1 MATTNNNL
9 SDFNKDSLPDSSN
22 MKIGIV
28 VSKWNNKI
36 IDGLY
41 NGAFTTLIESGVS
54 ENNIEKIEVPGSFEL
69 IFGAKILCRKDVD
82 AIICLGS
89 VIKGETKHF
98 DYVCQGATNGI
109 MSIGLRYNK
118 PATFCVLTDQNEQQ
132 SIDRSGGKH
141 GNKGTECAI
150 SCLKMIELNK
160 DISSPDKKIGF

>member
-36 IDGLY
+36 TDGLY

-54 ENNIEKIEVPGSFEL
+54 VNNIEKIEVPGSFEL
-69 IFGAKILCRKDVD
+69 IFGAKLLSRKDVD

-89 VIKGETKHF
+89 VIQGETKHF
-98 DYVCQGATNGI
+98 DYVCQAVSNGI
-109 MSIGLRYNK
+109 KDLNISLNIPVIFG
-118 PATFCVLTDQNEQQ
+118 VLTDNTMEQAVN
-132 SIDRSGGKH
+132 RSGGKH
-141 GNKGTECAI
+141 GNKGVEAAVTAI
-150 SCLKMIELNK
+150 KMVHLNQQ
-160 DISSPDKKIGF
+160 

>member
-36 IDGLY
+36 TDGLY
-41 NGAFTTLIESGVS
+41 NGAFTTLIESGIS

-69 IFGAKILCRKDVD
+69 IFGAKLLSRKDVD

-89 VIKGETKHF
+89 VIQGETKHF
-98 DYVCQGATNGI
+98 DYVCQAVSNGVKDLNI
-109 MSIGLRYNK
+109 SLNIPVIFG
-118 PATFCVLTDQNEQQ
+118 VLTDNTMEQAVN
-132 SIDRSGGKH
+132 RSGGKH
-141 GNKGTECAI
+141 GNKGVEAAVTAI
-150 SCLKMIELNK
+150 NMVHLNQQ
-160 DISSPDKKIGF
+160 

>member
-9 SDFNKDSLPDSSN
+9 SDFNKDSLPDSSD

-36 IDGLY
+36 TDGLF

-69 IFGAKILCRKDVD
+69 IFGAKILSRKEVD

-89 VIKGETKHF
+89 VIQGETKHF
-98 DYVCQGATNGI
+98 DYVCQAVSNGI
-109 MSIGLRYNK
+109 KDLNITLDIPVIFG
-118 PATFCVLTDQNEQQ
+118 VLTDNTMEQAVN
-132 SIDRSGGKH
+132 RSGGKH
-141 GNKGTECAI
+141 GNKGVEAAVTAI
-150 SCLKMIELNK
+150 KMVHLNQQ
-160 DISSPDKKIGF
+160 